1 MKPTVQAAYNEQVQR
16 ELADTVWGDSCH
28 SWYKTE
34 SGKITNN
41 WSGTTLRYWRRTA
54 APRFDDYV
62 RRARRSADREREPAA
77 ADAAG

>member
-1 MKPTVQAAYNEQVQR
+1 MKPEVQAAYNEQVQR

-41 WSGTTLRYWRRTA
+41 WSGTTA
-54 APRFDDYV
+54 AVLASHGGPEV
-62 RRARRSADREREPAA
+62 RRLRA
-77 ADAAG
+77 ADQGEPGRMSPRGSPIPSG